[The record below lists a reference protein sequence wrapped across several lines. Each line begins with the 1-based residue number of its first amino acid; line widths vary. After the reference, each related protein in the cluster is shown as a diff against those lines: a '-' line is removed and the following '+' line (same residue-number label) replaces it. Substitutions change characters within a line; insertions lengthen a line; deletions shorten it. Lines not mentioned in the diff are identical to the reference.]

1 MLQLLVVALL
11 ASAAVAEEAEPAEA
25 AAKPVP
31 LEAKPSEKAEQTV
44 MKDAES
50 IHRNRQH
57 LDDYYDYHDHNNLL
71 YLKAKLDGRESH
83 REGPIIARN
92 LPSQHEKGHVNIA
105 EQDEIIKFTYSP
117 AYYEPIWVLDYR
129 FLKSGGRRYTRGP
142 GGQVL
147 ILPRSYQHYK
157 GDGTGDYDQLVE
169 FWRLKLIAEQKKRMH
184 ENGLGGHGYGHG
196 HQHHGYGEYE
206 HTDMEREP
214 MYREREN
221 LHRETGRMHGYH

>member
-1 MLQLLVVALL
+1 MLQLLIVAVLV
-11 ASAAVAEEAEPAEA
+11 SAAVAEEAEPAEA

-31 LEAKPSEKAEQTV
+31 LEAKPSENAEQTV

-50 IHRNRQH
+50 IHRNRQY
-57 LDDYYDYHDHNNLL
+57 LDDYDHHDHHNLL
-71 YLKAKLDGRESH
+71 YLKAKLDGPESP

-92 LPSQHEKGHVNIA
+92 LPHSHEKGHVNIA

-117 AYYEPIWVLDYR
+117 AYYEPVWVLDYR

-147 ILPRSYQHYK
+147 ILPRSYKHYK

-169 FWRLKLIAEQKKRMH
+169 FWRLKLIAEQNKRMR
-184 ENGLGGHGYGHG
+184 ENGLGGHGHG
-196 HQHHGYGEYE
+196 HQHHGYEEYE
-206 HTDMEREP
+206 HVDMGREP

-221 LHRETGRMHGYH
+221 LNRETGHMHGYH